1 MVEAPTVL
9 PDTDFDLD
17 VLDEEMLVKA
27 HPEYVAFR
35 DSSQEQKINKM
46 QFIEGVTKGMARA
59 DLALQ
64 ADDITD
70 DEMLA
75 QFLPE
80 QLEEKQ
86 EPVQQQ
92 QAPLPTL
99 PPQASTQQ
107 PTVMP
112 NINYGM
118 LFPDDPMGQ
127 LIADRRNSIGG
138 PKIG

>member
-1 MVEAPTVL
+1 
-9 PDTDFDLD
+9 
-17 VLDEEMLVKA
+17 
-27 HPEYVAFR
+27 
-35 DSSQEQKINKM
+35 M

-80 QLEEKQ
+80 QPEEKQ
-86 EPVQQQ
+86 EAVQQQ

-107 PTVMP
+107 PTMMP

-127 LIADRRNSIGG
+127 LIADRRKSIGG